1 MTLDNLDRRLKYY
14 HLVMRLPANAE
25 IAAYPLPEG
34 YAFTTY
40 ADGDRDTW
48 IAIEQSA
55 KEFDRYEEGID
66 AWAHYY
72 ARYTDCLP
80 GRMQFIAAP
89 NGEKVATATA
99 FFDPEKPDGDGWLHW
114 VSVRRDHQGRGL
126 ARPLISHTLRRLRAL
141 GYGEIYVSTQTTTW
155 VAARLY
161 MEFGFRPTEE
171 NLRESLFGWRILK
184 TLTNHPALAA
194 LEPVSPAEMLVSPP
208 AEAAP

>member
-1 MTLDNLDRRLKYY
+1 MTLDN
-14 HLVMRLPANAE
+14 
-25 IAAYPLPEG
+25 
-34 YAFTTY
+34 
-40 ADGDRDTW
+40 RDTW

-55 KEFDRYEEGID
+55 KEFDRYEEGLD